1 MQAYLR
7 DAAWRFILQQGIRS
21 LPVNPS
27 RLIKQNGWI
36 LYSYSEFAATIRQPV
51 STVIDRFSPEAFVF
65 WSSYENTFVICY
77 NADYPN
83 PVIRWSLMHEIAHIV
98 LGHISSDVP
107 NLTRVRSEQRSMFEQ
122 EAQGFARRVLCPS
135 IVLHDCNATEPYEI
149 MKLCGISH
157 EAAVYRSQYIKEL
170 ELRNRWRIYPLE
182 RAVEEQFRIFIL
194 RFLLK
199 KHREEVAIEFPA

>member
-7 DAAWRFILQQGIRS
+7 DAAWKFILEQGINS
-21 LPVNPS
+21 LPVHPS

-36 LYSYSEFAATIRQPV
+36 LYTYNEFAAKIRRPV
-51 STVIDRFSPEAFVF
+51 SDVIERFCPEAFVF
-65 WSSYENTFVICY
+65 WSAQKNNFVICY
-77 NADYPN
+77 NSDYPS
-83 PVIRWSLMHEIAHIV
+83 PVIRWTLMHEISHIV
-98 LGHISSDVP
+98 LGHISSEVP
-107 NLTRVRSEQRSMFEQ
+107 SLNRVRSEQRSIFEI

-149 MKLCGISH
+149 MYLCGISH

-170 ELRNRWRIYPLE
+170 ELRNKWRSYPLE

-194 RFLLK
+194 RFLLR
-199 KHREEVAIEFPA
+199 KHHEEAATEFTA